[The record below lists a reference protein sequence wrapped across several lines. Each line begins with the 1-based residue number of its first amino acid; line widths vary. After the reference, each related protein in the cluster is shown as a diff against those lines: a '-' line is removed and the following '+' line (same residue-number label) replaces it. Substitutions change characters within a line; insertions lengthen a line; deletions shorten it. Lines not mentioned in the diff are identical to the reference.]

1 MLPLTLPVPAGYRPG
16 VSPVVGATAAQLDA
30 LLATL
35 AARVGEATPEQLEW
49 QLRPGVNTIGMLL
62 AHLAIA
68 EVYWVS
74 MAAGG
79 GGSDEEAGRTV
90 ESVLG
95 IRMEDDGMPMPAD
108 ATPPAS
114 LAGRTAAGYLELL
127 RRAREET
134 HRVLRRLDDRQ
145 LAEIRT
151 VDGREISLGW
161 VLYHLVEHF
170 AYHLGQISLLA
181 ALHRHQCGCG
191 STTPDMSGTISP

>member
-1 MLPLTLPVPAGYRPG
+1 MRPLTLPEPAGYQPG

-35 AARVGEATPEQLEW
+35 AARVGDMPPEQLEW

-62 AHLAIA
+62 AHLAVA

-79 GGSDEEAGRTV
+79 GSDEEAGQTV
-90 ESVLG
+90 ESILG
-95 IRMEDDGMPMPAD
+95 IRMEDDGMPLPAN
-108 ATPPAS
+108 AAPPAS

-127 RRAREET
+127 RRARAET
-134 HRVLRRLDDRQ
+134 HRVLRRLDDRE

-151 VDGREISLGW
+151 VDGRGISLGW

-170 AYHLGQISLLA
+170 AYHLGQISQLA
-181 ALHRHQCGCG
+181 ALRRHQCG
-191 STTPDMSGTISP
+191 